1 MKKIFLS
8 VTLLLCTTIPFAF
21 AVSFVNR
28 RNAMVDDQIIKRGV
42 TDPNVIKAMREV
54 PRHLFVPKLS
64 QRYAYEDRPLL
75 IGFNQTI
82 SQPYIVA
89 FMTEAVQLTGNER
102 VLEIGTGSGYQAAI
116 LAEIAKEVYTIEI
129 VEGLAQQADKRLK
142 GLGYENIV
150 VRHGDGY
157 KGIKEFAPYDA
168 IVVTA
173 APKEIPNELVSQ
185 LKIGGRMI
193 IPVGSFFQE
202 LYLITRN
209 EDGITRENLLPVRFV
224 PMIKGQ

>member
-21 AVSFVNR
+21 ADSFVNR